1 MQETK
6 IRTPA
11 EDMPPSRPGWIRA
24 VAILGVGALLIATLY
39 SAWQAVAGSD
49 DPQDPTVPTNL
60 DPDFSLTDEQA
71 IARFKELEALQIS
84 AYENVDLSLVSDFA
98 APGPFKDKVVQELRQ
113 LRRDDVFAVL
123 SMKNQEL
130 KVTQNTQSQIAIEET
145 VTLNI
150 EFHDSEGE
158 DASTDGRPQRLVVD
172 WRMESFENGWLITES
187 TAIDTI
193 ELP

>member
-6 IRTPA
+6 TRTPA

-24 VAILGVGALLIATLY
+24 VAIIGVGALLIGTLY
-39 SAWQAVAGSD
+39 GAWQAVASSNDPDPIGQGSSE
-49 DPQDPTVPTNL
+49 
-60 DPDFSLTDEQA
+60 PDFSLTDEQA
-71 IARFKELEALQIS
+71 IARFKELESLQIA
-84 AYENVDLSLVSDFA
+84 AYENVDLTAVSDFA
-98 APGPFKDKVVQELRQ
+98 GPGPFKDKVVQELRQ

-123 SMKNQEL
+123 SMKNQQL
-130 KVTQNTQSQIAIEET
+130 RVTQNTQSQIAIEET

-150 EFHDSEGE
+150 EFHDVNGG
-158 DASTDGRPQRLVVD
+158 DATTDGKPQRLVVD
-172 WRMESFENGWLITES
+172 WRMESFENGWLITKS